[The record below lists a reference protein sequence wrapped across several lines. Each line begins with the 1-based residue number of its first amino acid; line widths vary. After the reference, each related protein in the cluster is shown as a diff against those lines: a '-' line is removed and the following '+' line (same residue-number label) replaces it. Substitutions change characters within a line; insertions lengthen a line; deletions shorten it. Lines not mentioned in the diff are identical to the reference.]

1 MVFLRRKQEAIRY
14 VGRKKKGGGVEETA
28 ENRRIH
34 EVADELRRRCQ
45 LYEAQSRGGK
55 ENVIAFETEQRVTEQ
70 YAKDNGLWLPLA
82 NIPSLGVPGP
92 SGNENDLYVSDDVVF
107 RDCRELSKVEAFR
120 KYVVYAT
127 LNAPKRIVIQPPQ

>member
-1 MVFLRRKQEAIRY
+1 MRKLRKI
-14 VGRKKKGGGVEETA
+14 A
-28 ENRRIH
+28 ESMKSPMNSADAANYMRRNL
-34 EVADELRRRCQ
+34 E
-45 LYEAQSRGGK
+45 
-55 ENVIAFETEQRVTEQ
+55 ETEQRVTEQ

-92 SGNENDLYVSDDVVF
+92 SGNKNDLYVSDDVVF